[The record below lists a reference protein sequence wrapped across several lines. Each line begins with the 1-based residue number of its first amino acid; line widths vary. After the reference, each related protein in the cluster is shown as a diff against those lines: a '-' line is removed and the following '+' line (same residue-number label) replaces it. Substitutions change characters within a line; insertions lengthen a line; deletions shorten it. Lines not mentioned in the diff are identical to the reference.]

1 MCRWQT
7 LMQGAMYLQ
16 RPGRLVRVMRS
27 FEALDVRRVMV
38 LSFFFLIFAVEN
50 LGYAFCGLQ
59 ICDDWGYC
67 GLVPG
72 WIGLSLFVVVGS
84 FGGISDFSWLIVS
97 ALNGYYEIPI
107 TDWAFL
113 RAILHAYNALRGS
126 GNVFGRLELLA
137 LGMRFAREI
146 LFSASAVIFG
156 RLLVHVCYCYLRVT
170 WIVDITTS
178 DTFKW

>member
-72 WIGLSLFVVVGS
+72 WTQSVCCCWLFRR
-84 FGGISDFSWLIVS
+84 DFRLLVIDRLCPKWV
-97 ALNGYYEIPI
+97 YYEIPI

-156 RLLVHVCYCYLRVT
+156 RWLVHVCYCYLRVT
-170 WIVDITTS
+170 WIVDITKA